1 MKKLMTMI
9 CVLALV
15 LSLAACGNGG
25 GEETTVTGMV
35 VSLDGSVMTLVETDG
50 TMDFSQM
57 QRPEGMGNFDPES
70 FEGTMPEGFEGEMPE
85 GFEGMMGGFPGG
97 FNCQMPEDFD
107 PESLPEGFEG
117 QIPEGFDGFQGGFPG
132 GFDGEMPE
140 GETRPQRGDSQ
151 RPQGMEG
158 FTFEGETKE
167 IDLANAHISVEVE
180 GGKEG
185 SSLESLTPGSFVT
198 ITINT
203 KGQATYVLVS
213 QNSGFNFRGW
223 SK

>member
-25 GEETTVTGMV
+25 GEETSVTGMV
-35 VSLDGSVMTLVETDG
+35 VSLDGTKLTLMETDG
-50 TMDFSQM
+50 TINLSQM
-57 QRPEGMGNFDPES
+57 QMPGNMGNFDPES
-70 FEGTMPEGFEGEMPE
+70 FEGTMPEGFEGEIPE

-97 FNCQMPEDFD
+97 FNGQMPEDFD

-117 QIPEGFDGFQGGFPG
+117 FPG
-132 GFDGEMPE
+132 GFNGEMPE
-140 GETRPQRGDSQ
+140 GETRPQRGDGQ
-151 RPQGMEG
+151 RPQGMVG
-158 FTFEGETKE
+158 FTFDGETRQ
-167 IDLANAHISVEVE
+167 IDIADAHISVEIE

-185 SSLESLTPGSFVT
+185 GSLESLTPGSFVT
-198 ITINT
+198 ITINA

-213 QNSGFNFRGW
+213 ANSGFNFRGW

>member
-15 LSLAACGNGG
+15 LSLAACGGK

-35 VSLDGSVMTLVETDG
+35 VSLDGTVVTLMETDG

-57 QRPEGMGNFDPES
+57 QRPEGMGNFDPNS
-70 FEGTMPEGFEGEMPE
+70 LPE

-97 FNCQMPEDFD
+97 FN
-107 PESLPEGFEG
+107 
-117 QIPEGFDGFQGGFPG
+117 
-132 GFDGEMPE
+132 GEMPE
-140 GETRPQRGDSQ
+140 GETRPQQGDGQ

-158 FTFEGETKE
+158 FTFEGETRE
-167 IDLANAHISVEVE
+167 IDLANAHISVEIE

-185 SSLESLTPGSFVT
+185 GSLESLTTGSFVT
-198 ITINT
+198 ITINA

>member
-15 LSLAACGNGG
+15 LSLAACGGK

-35 VSLDGSVMTLVETDG
+35 VSLDGSVVTLMETDG
-50 TMDFSQM
+50 AMDFSQM
-57 QRPEGMGNFDPES
+57 QMSGNMGNFDPNS
-70 FEGTMPEGFEGEMPE
+70 LPE

-97 FNCQMPEDFD
+97 FNGQMPEDFD

-117 QIPEGFDGFQGGFPG
+117 QIPEGFEGFQGGFPG
-132 GFDGEMPE
+132 GFNGEMPE
-140 GETRPQRGDSQ
+140 GETRPQRGDGQ

-158 FTFEGETKE
+158 FTFEGETRE
-167 IDLANAHISVEVE
+167 IDLANAHISVEIE

-185 SSLESLTPGSFVT
+185 GSLESLTPGSFVT
-198 ITINT
+198 VTINA

>member
-35 VSLDGSVMTLVETDG
+35 VSLDGTMLTLMETDG

-57 QRPEGMGNFDPES
+57 PMGNFDPES
-70 FEGTMPEGFEGEMPE
+70 FEGTMPEGFEGEIPE
-85 GFEGMMGGFPGG
+85 GFEGMM
-97 FNCQMPEDFD
+97 
-107 PESLPEGFEG
+107 
-117 QIPEGFDGFQGGFPG
+117 GGFPG

-140 GETRPQRGDSQ
+140 GETRPQRGDGE

-158 FTFEGETKE
+158 FTFEGETKQ
-167 IDLANAHISVEVE
+167 IDIADAHISVEIE

-185 SSLESLTPGSFVT
+185 GSLESLTPGSFVT
-198 ITINT
+198 ITINA

-223 SK
+223 ST

>member
-35 VSLDGSVMTLVETDG
+35 VSLEGTVVTLMETDG
-50 TMDFSQM
+50 AMDFSQM

-70 FEGTMPEGFEGEMPE
+70 FEGTMPEGFEG
-85 GFEGMMGGFPGG
+85 MMGGFPGS
-97 FNCQMPEDFD
+97 FNGQMPEDFD

-117 QIPEGFDGFQGGFPG
+117 FQGGFPG
-132 GFDGEMPE
+132 GFNGEMPE
-140 GETRPQRGDSQ
+140 GETRPQRGDGEH
-151 RPQGMEG
+151 PQGMEG
-158 FTFEGETKE
+158 FTFEGETRE
-167 IDLANAHISVEVE
+167 IDLANAHISVEIE

-185 SSLESLTPGSFVT
+185 GSLESLTPGSFVT
-198 ITINT
+198 VTINA

-213 QNSGFNFRGW
+213 QNSGFNFHGW

>member
-15 LSLAACGNGG
+15 LSLAACGGK

-35 VSLDGSVMTLVETDG
+35 VSLDGSVVTLMETDD

-57 QRPEGMGNFDPES
+57 QRPEGIGNFDPES
-70 FEGTMPEGFEGEMPE
+70 FEGTMPEGFEG
-85 GFEGMMGGFPGG
+85 
-97 FNCQMPEDFD
+97 
-107 PESLPEGFEG
+107 
-117 QIPEGFDGFQGGFPG
+117 FQGGFPG
-132 GFDGEMPE
+132 GFNGEMPE
-140 GETRPQRGDSQ
+140 GETRPQRGDEE
-151 RPQGMEG
+151 RPQGTEG
-158 FTFEGETKE
+158 FTFEGETRE
-167 IDLANAHISVEVE
+167 IDLANAHISVEIE

-185 SSLESLTPGSFVT
+185 GSLESLTPGSFVT
-198 ITINT
+198 ITINA

-213 QNSGFNFRGW
+213 RNSGFNFRGW

>member
-15 LSLAACGNGG
+15 LSLAACGGK

-35 VSLDGSVMTLVETDG
+35 VSLDGTTLTLMENDG

-57 QRPEGMGNFDPES
+57 PMGNFDPE
-70 FEGTMPEGFEGEMPE
+70 GFDGEMPE
-85 GFEGMMGGFPGG
+85 GFEGMIGGFPGG
-97 FNCQMPEDFD
+97 WNGEMPEDFD

-117 QIPEGFDGFQGGFPG
+117 QIPEGFEGFQGGFPG
-132 GFDGEMPE
+132 GWGGEIPE
-140 GETRPQRGDSQ
+140 GETRPQRGDGE

-158 FTFEGETKE
+158 FTFEGETRQ
-167 IDLANAHISVEVE
+167 IDIADAHISVEIE

-185 SSLESLTPGSFVT
+185 GSLESLTPGSFVT
-198 ITINT
+198 ITINA

>member
-15 LSLAACGNGG
+15 LSLAACGGK

-35 VSLDGSVMTLVETDG
+35 VSLDGTTLTLMENDG

-57 QRPEGMGNFDPES
+57 PMGNFDPES
-70 FEGTMPEGFEGEMPE
+70 FEGTMPEGFDGEMPE

-97 FNCQMPEDFD
+97 WNGEMPEDFD

-117 QIPEGFDGFQGGFPG
+117 QIPEGFEGFQGGFPG
-132 GFDGEMPE
+132 GWGGEIPE
-140 GETRPQRGDSQ
+140 GETRPHRGDGE

-158 FTFEGETKE
+158 FTFEGETRQ
-167 IDLANAHISVEVE
+167 IDIADAHISVEIE

-185 SSLESLTPGSFVT
+185 GSLESLTPASFVT
-198 ITINT
+198 ITINA

>member
-1 MKKLMTMI
+1 MKKLMTTI
-9 CVLALV
+9 CVLAMV

-35 VSLDGSVMTLVETDG
+35 VSLDGTTLTLMETDG

-57 QRPEGMGNFDPES
+57 QMPGNMGNFDPES
-70 FEGTMPEGFEGEMPE
+70 FEG
-85 GFEGMMGGFPGG
+85 MMGGFPGG
-97 FNCQMPEDFD
+97 WNGEMPEDFD

-117 QIPEGFDGFQGGFPG
+117 QIPEGFEGFQGGFPG
-132 GFDGEMPE
+132 SWGDEMPE
-140 GETRPQRGDSQ
+140 SETRPQRGDGE

-158 FTFEGETKE
+158 FTFEGETRQ
-167 IDLANAHISVEVE
+167 IDIADAHISVEIE

-185 SSLESLTPGSFVT
+185 GSLESLTPGSFVT
-198 ITINT
+198 ITINA

-213 QNSGFNFRGW
+213 ANSGFNFRGW

>member
-15 LSLAACGNGG
+15 MSLPACGGK

-35 VSLDGSVMTLVETDG
+35 VSLDGTVVTLMETDG

-57 QRPEGMGNFDPES
+57 QRPEGIGNFDPES
-70 FEGTMPEGFEGEMPE
+70 FEGTMPEGFEG
-85 GFEGMMGGFPGG
+85 MMGGFPGG
-97 FNCQMPEDFD
+97 FNGQMPEDFD

-117 QIPEGFDGFQGGFPG
+117 QIPEGFEGFQGGFPG
-132 GFDGEMPE
+132 GFNGEMPE
-140 GETRPQRGDSQ
+140 GETRPQRGDGQ

-158 FTFEGETKE
+158 FTFEGETRE
-167 IDLANAHISVEVE
+167 IDLANAHISVEIE

-185 SSLESLTPGSFVT
+185 GSLESLTPGSFVT
-198 ITINT
+198 VTINA